1 MVFAFAGDST
11 MTRLLAI
18 KIDSV
23 RRMRAQSKGEKD
35 YTNNNFFT
43 SDVLLY
49 MYYYVIGV
57 LKSDKLSVKDVSLY
71 RRKRK

>member
-49 MYYYVIGV
+49 MYYYVIGF
-57 LKSDKLSVKDVSLY
+57 
-71 RRKRK
+71 

>member
-1 MVFAFAGDST
+1 

-35 YTNNNFFT
+35 YTNNNFFA

-49 MYYYVIGV
+49 MYYYVIGL
-57 LKSDKLSVKDVSLY
+57 LKSDKLSVKDVSLQH
-71 RRKRK
+71 RKRK

>member
-1 MVFAFAGDST
+1 

-35 YTNNNFFT
+35 YTDNNFFA

-49 MYYYVIGV
+49 MYYYVIGF
-57 LKSDKLSVKDVSLY
+57 
-71 RRKRK
+71 

>member
-23 RRMRAQSKGEKD
+23 RRMRTQSKGEKD

-49 MYYYVIGV
+49 MYYYVIGF
-57 LKSDKLSVKDVSLY
+57 
-71 RRKRK
+71 

>member
-43 SDVLLY
+43 PDVLFYL
-49 MYYYVIGV
+49 YYYVIGV

>member
-1 MVFAFAGDST
+1 

-35 YTNNNFFT
+35 YTNNNFFA

-49 MYYYVIGV
+49 VYYYVIGF
-57 LKSDKLSVKDVSLY
+57 LKSDKLSVKDVSLQH
-71 RRKRK
+71 RKRK

>member
-43 SDVLLY
+43 SDVPLY

-57 LKSDKLSVKDVSLY
+57 LKSDKLSVKDVSLHC
-71 RRKRK
+71 RKRK